1 MSDERTHSEPGAPQ
15 YGAPEFR
22 DPADPSAH
30 PGAFVQGSMHEQYP
44 GYTGP
49 SPYPPAPITQS
60 NGPGGLAIAALVV
73 GIAAFIFGWI
83 PFAGLI
89 LAVVGIVLGILTPR
103 KPRGKGFGVTGLIL
117 SGLAVLTGLMVLFLI
132 FMWLPMAS
140 FS

>member
-1 MSDERTHSEPGAPQ
+1 
-15 YGAPEFR
+15 
-22 DPADPSAH
+22 
-30 PGAFVQGSMHEQYP
+30 
-44 GYTGP
+44 
-49 SPYPPAPITQS
+49 
-60 NGPGGLAIAALVV
+60 V

-89 LAVVGIVLGILTPR
+89 LAVVGIVLGILTLR